1 MSEKRT
7 ICIMAA
13 AGMLG
18 STFDEE
24 AFYHAL
30 EANPAMI
37 GCDSGTT
44 DSGPYYLG
52 AGVARMNRSAAK
64 RDLTLMITEGI
75 ARSIPVLVGS
85 AGTAGADANVD
96 WMVDI
101 VREIASEQKLRF
113 KLAVIKTEIP
123 QDMLMSYWEDGKILP
138 LPGAEP
144 LTREEISKVVR
155 CVSAVGPEPFMQA
168 LREGAQVIIAGR
180 TTDTSIFTAVPA
192 LAGLDNA
199 FAWHAAKVLECG
211 SLASVFEVKHGSM
224 LAWIR
229 EDSASIAPGNPQMQ
243 ASPVS
248 VVSHT
253 LYENADPFNL
263 IEPGR
268 KIHTKDAVYTAEDDR
283 TVRITNTTMTRIPYT
298 VKLEGV
304 RFEGYRRV
312 AICGVRDPLILK
324 QFSAWID
331 DTIKQ
336 TKSKIARG
344 MGLNDTDYR
353 LRYMV
358 FGDPEQVGDNALG
371 LMFDVIAATPEQ
383 ANGIISNVWHTAL
396 HVPIRDWQGAQSQT
410 AFPFSPPTLE
420 TQNGGKTFSFCLNH
434 VLSLDDPLET
444 ARISYHE
451 L

>member
-1 MSEKRT
+1 
-7 ICIMAA
+7 
-13 AGMLG
+13 
-18 STFDEE
+18 
-24 AFYHAL
+24 
-30 EANPAMI
+30 
-37 GCDSGTT
+37 
-44 DSGPYYLG
+44 
-52 AGVARMNRSAAK
+52 
-64 RDLTLMITEGI
+64 
-75 ARSIPVLVGS
+75 
-85 AGTAGADANVD
+85 
-96 WMVDI
+96 
-101 VREIASEQKLRF
+101 
-113 KLAVIKTEIP
+113 
-123 QDMLMSYWEDGKILP
+123 
-138 LPGAEP
+138 
-144 LTREEISKVVR
+144 
-155 CVSAVGPEPFMQA
+155 
-168 LREGAQVIIAGR
+168 
-180 TTDTSIFTAVPA
+180 
-192 LAGLDNA
+192 
-199 FAWHAAKVLECG
+199 
-211 SLASVFEVKHGSM
+211 
-224 LAWIR
+224 
-229 EDSASIAPGNPQMQ
+229 MQ
-243 ASPVS
+243 ASPFS

-312 AICGVRDPLILK
+312 AICGIRDPLILK

-396 HVPIRDWQGAQSQT
+396 HVPIREWQGAQSQT